1 MESVFSKSFG
11 YCVDEDRC
19 VWEIDLTKQKSAK
32 IIDELKDIRSINCGH

>member
-19 VWEIDLTKQKSAK
+19 VWEIDLTK
-32 IIDELKDIRSINCGH
+32 